1 MSGVQPDPQG
11 KDLTSARL
19 SSFQI
24 AAANAAPQLTA
35 SLLGGPTNVTHSP
48 SSLIELSNSLAG
60 LAGLRKARCVTGL
73 FEKTQRT
80 NSMDGTGAGRGT
92 QGFLTFVT
100 HFLVLAKPDSL
111 SPVVRRL
118 RQCLLHEPHLH
129 FFSSPWRSRVGLEVL
144 TFCQSSWVLWQPAFN
159 LKLLLGP
166 SDPPFTK

>member
-80 NSMDGTGAGRGT
+80 NSMDGAGK
-92 QGFLTFVT
+92 
-100 HFLVLAKPDSL
+100 ASL
-111 SPVVRRL
+111 PL
-118 RQCLLHEPHLH
+118 
-129 FFSSPWRSRVGLEVL
+129 
-144 TFCQSSWVLWQPAFN
+144 
-159 LKLLLGP
+159 
-166 SDPPFTK
+166 